1 LKTDA
6 GKRDPTR
13 GKRRQ
18 AMTDEIGP
26 VGSIVAVMRGC
37 WDLPADC
44 NDGELFTYAEILF
57 DRIEAHESKEAL
69 YLYLAHVQV
78 DKLEMPRSEAFK
90 EIVDRSVALMK
101 NPTGAVPRE

>member
-1 LKTDA
+1 
-6 GKRDPTR
+6 
-13 GKRRQ
+13 
-18 AMTDEIGP
+18 MTDKTGP
-26 VGSIVAVMRGC
+26 VGSIVAIMRSC

-57 DRIEAHESKEAL
+57 DRIQAGESKEAL
-69 YLYLAHVQV
+69 YLHLAHVQV

-101 NPTGAVPRE
+101 NPTGALPSD

>member
-1 LKTDA
+1 MA
-6 GKRDPTR
+6 
-13 GKRRQ
+13 
-18 AMTDEIGP
+18 DETSPPGA
-26 VGSIVAVMRGC
+26 IVDIMKSC

-57 DRIEAHESKEAL
+57 DRIQAGEGKEAL

-78 DKLEMPRSEAFK
+78 DKLEMPSSDAYR

-101 NPTGAVPRE
+101 DPTAALPRE

>member
-1 LKTDA
+1 
-6 GKRDPTR
+6 
-13 GKRRQ
+13 
-18 AMTDEIGP
+18 MTDKTGP
-26 VGSIVAVMRGC
+26 VGSIVAIMRDC

-57 DRIEAHESKEAL
+57 DRIKAGESKDAL

-78 DKLEMPRSEAFK
+78 DKLEMQSSDAYR

-101 NPTGAVPRE
+101 NPTDAIPRE